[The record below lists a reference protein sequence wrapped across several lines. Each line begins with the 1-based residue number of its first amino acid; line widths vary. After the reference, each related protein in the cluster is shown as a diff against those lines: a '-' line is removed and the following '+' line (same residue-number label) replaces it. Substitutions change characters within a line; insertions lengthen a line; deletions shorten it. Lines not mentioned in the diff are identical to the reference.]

1 MAGFLDTAP
10 ARFRHWSIL
19 AFGAW
24 SAGIWL
30 TRIRNILTDDSL
42 DAGGRV
48 LWLVPALVLG
58 LGGLVALWAWWQGR
72 AALARPL
79 AAVLLATIVYWPV
92 RTVIM
97 LFGDHSAAFRL
108 VHLVLAAVSVGL
120 ALAAGQRLQRT
131 NLIPRGAYR

>member
-1 MAGFLDTAP
+1 MAGFLDTTP

-30 TRIRNILTDDSL
+30 TRVRNIFTDESL
-42 DAGGRV
+42 DATGKV
-48 LWLVPALVLG
+48 LWLVPALGLG
-58 LGGLVALWAWWQGR
+58 LGGVLALWAWWQGR
-72 AALARPL
+72 AGLARPL

-97 LFGDHSAAFRL
+97 LFGDHSVGFRL
-108 VHLVLAAVSVGL
+108 VHLALAIVSVGL
-120 ALAAGQRLQRT
+120 AVAAGRRLQRT